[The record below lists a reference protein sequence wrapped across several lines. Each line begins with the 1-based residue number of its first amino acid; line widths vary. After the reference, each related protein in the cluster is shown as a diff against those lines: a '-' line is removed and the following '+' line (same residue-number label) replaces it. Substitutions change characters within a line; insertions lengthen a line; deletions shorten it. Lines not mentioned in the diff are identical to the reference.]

1 MPARDRTPT
10 FRIRTQHTPGLLC
23 LFLASLI
30 SGCDKP
36 SEPDLPYG
44 NQQVDGIILILGDG
58 MGLSF
63 ITQASL
69 EKGEPLAIEGMPVVG
84 LQRTKSLDGSITD
97 SAAAITAIVTGHKTF
112 NGWIGLDGKGNH
124 VRTLF
129 EEAKQRGWN
138 TAVISTSSVT
148 HATPAGAFVHVV
160 DRKQDEAIA
169 WQLAHNP
176 PDILIGGG
184 RQFFAPRNSD
194 SGPSDP
200 TMNSTS
206 QERPS
211 DPGMN
216 HISRTNESKVPMDL
230 LRNTH
235 SLEFSYVRFMKSD
248 CDSLCVNGESVDRL
262 IALLADDHLP
272 PVAGWDSLEPNE
284 DGKKYH
290 GAAPDD
296 PPTREGFLR
305 LASVRTVRTL
315 LESGKPFLMLVEG
328 SQIDWGGHGKDI
340 RYALRELYDLDET
353 VAALRQEIRG
363 HNILIIF
370 TADHETGGHA
380 ILDGK
385 PGQKQKAAFLTNY
398 HTAVM
403 VPVFAAG
410 PGSEQFTGTYENTDL
425 HHKMLAVMN
434 AFALS
439 SSRIT
444 DPGGRQNRTRL
455 SESR

>member
-148 HATPAGAFVHVV
+148 HATPAGAFVN
-160 DRKQDEAIA
+160 
-169 WQLAHNP
+169 L
-176 PDILIGGG
+176 
-184 RQFFAPRNSD
+184 
-194 SGPSDP
+194 
-200 TMNSTS
+200 
-206 QERPS
+206 
-211 DPGMN
+211 
-216 HISRTNESKVPMDL
+216 
-230 LRNTH
+230 
-235 SLEFSYVRFMKSD
+235 
-248 CDSLCVNGESVDRL
+248 
-262 IALLADDHLP
+262 
-272 PVAGWDSLEPNE
+272 
-284 DGKKYH
+284 
-290 GAAPDD
+290 
-296 PPTREGFLR
+296 
-305 LASVRTVRTL
+305 
-315 LESGKPFLMLVEG
+315 
-328 SQIDWGGHGKDI
+328 
-340 RYALRELYDLDET
+340 
-353 VAALRQEIRG
+353 
-363 HNILIIF
+363 
-370 TADHETGGHA
+370 
-380 ILDGK
+380 
-385 PGQKQKAAFLTNY
+385 
-398 HTAVM
+398 
-403 VPVFAAG
+403 
-410 PGSEQFTGTYENTDL
+410 
-425 HHKMLAVMN
+425 
-434 AFALS
+434 
-439 SSRIT
+439 
-444 DPGGRQNRTRL
+444 
-455 SESR
+455 